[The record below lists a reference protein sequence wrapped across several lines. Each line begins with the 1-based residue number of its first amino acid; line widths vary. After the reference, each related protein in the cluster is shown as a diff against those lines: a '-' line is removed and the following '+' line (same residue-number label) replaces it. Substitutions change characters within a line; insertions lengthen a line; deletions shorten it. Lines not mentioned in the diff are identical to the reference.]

1 MDLSAVGLTVRFGAL
16 AALNRV
22 DLEVAAGERR
32 AVIGPNGAG
41 KTTLLNVIAGEHRPT
56 EGSVRLGGRDATP
69 LPPWQRARL
78 GLGRTFQRSTLFSQ
92 LTVADNIA
100 LAVRARNRDGWRF
113 WPGRED
119 ELNEEVSRRLE
130 AGGIGHL
137 AHRPAGRLG
146 HGERRILEVEL
157 ALAASPSALL
167 LDEPMAGLSGDE
179 RQKTLG
185 RLRSLPKEV
194 TVVIVEHDIDAVT
207 VAPGEAVALLG
218 RNGAGKTT
226 TLMAIAGAIRPSA
239 GTVEIDG
246 YAVAGQPSYRIARRG
261 LSLVPQGRRIFT
273 TLSVRENL
281 TLASRGGDLA
291 QVYSLFEVLASR
303 SASAGS
309 TLSGGEQQM
318 LAIGRALMTRPRL
331 LLMDEPSEGLA
342 PQVVRTLA
350 DLVARLRREVGLS
363 ILIAEQ
369 NLALAFAV
377 ADRVYVMERGEVV
390 HEGGVSA
397 FRDDAALHRR
407 YLGV

>member
-69 LPPWQRARL
+69 LPPWRRARL

-100 LAVRARNRDGWRF
+100 LAVRARNRSGWRF
-113 WPGRED
+113 WPGSED
-119 ELNEEVSRRLE
+119 GLNQEVSRRLE
-130 AGGIGHL
+130 AGGIEHL
-137 AHRPAGRLG
+137 ARRPAGRLG

-194 TVVIVEHDIDAVT
+194 TVVIVEHDIDAV
-207 VAPGEAVALLG
+207 
-218 RNGAGKTT
+218 
-226 TLMAIAGAIRPSA
+226 
-239 GTVEIDG
+239 
-246 YAVAGQPSYRIARRG
+246 
-261 LSLVPQGRRIFT
+261 F
-273 TLSVRENL
+273 
-281 TLASRGGDLA
+281 
-291 QVYSLFEVLASR
+291 
-303 SASAGS
+303 
-309 TLSGGEQQM
+309 
-318 LAIGRALMTRPRL
+318 
-331 LLMDEPSEGLA
+331 
-342 PQVVRTLA
+342 
-350 DLVARLRREVGLS
+350 
-363 ILIAEQ
+363 
-369 NLALAFAV
+369 ALAERITV
-377 ADRVYVMERGEVV
+377 LDHGVKIADGTPTEVRANVRVQEV
-390 HEGGVSA
+390 
-397 FRDDAALHRR
+397 
-407 YLGV
+407 YLGGL